1 MMNMTTT
8 ITPPNKKATT
18 DNETSKSGHEGD
30 VSKADI
36 STNESEADLGQLK
49 QPTCGAVVTKDPLL
63 DYVASLPTDLSNPT
77 RQVSVP
83 IALDNPTTH
92 GAKTVAEFTELKRRE
107 RDGTLRPSEVEYFRY
122 GTETT
127 RRCEERLAKTEG
139 GAMAALFKSAQ
150 AALTCTLEALLPLQ
164 PVRMEVVAEPSWNC
178 QMTDYFNYA
187 APPGAFNVIVPPSSD
202 LEAIAASITPQT
214 SMVVLGSSAEG
225 VSPEELS
232 RFIQDCKAKNPSIV
246 FLGDRSSRTPAS
258 SLLAHGIDLI
268 VPPPHADAAVLGT
281 GAGAVVGDK
290 ARVTRIAEIRG
301 QIGTIA
307 SDSECLG
314 HLTKCFNSVATPL
327 TKETEKALAKVDA
340 GEDALVFRS
349 GMAAIHCTLSHL
361 MQRSDGK
368 RAHIIVG
375 SEGYRQTLNILL
387 DRLKPRGE
395 FEISVI
401 PMSDFAHVGKHLKE
415 NTVAAFFETPSN
427 PFLNVVPVAQV
438 AEELKMHGS
447 KALLIVD
454 HSFASP
460 VNQTPLTQGADLVV
474 PSLTKYIGGN
484 NTVGGG
490 AVVGS
495 QKLIEPLRQI
505 RDALGSMA
513 SDRDCQGVLDGLAT
527 LPERVMRAN
536 RNGMHVAQILER
548 HKDLVRQVW
557 YPGLPSHPDHAAAR
571 EQMKG
576 FGGVVTFRLNA
587 EDLHEIAAFADAF
600 IANATP
606 GTLLAP
612 SFGGDDP
619 LLSVVTVVSHFKQT
633 RQERANRGIPLDLIR
648 LSVGTGNEEALS
660 SALQAGFEAL
670 EKARARR
677 RLAA

>member
-1 MMNMTTT
+1 
-8 ITPPNKKATT
+8 
-18 DNETSKSGHEGD
+18 
-30 VSKADI
+30 
-36 STNESEADLGQLK
+36 
-49 QPTCGAVVTKDPLL
+49 
-63 DYVASLPTDLSNPT
+63 
-77 RQVSVP
+77 
-83 IALDNPTTH
+83 
-92 GAKTVAEFTELKRRE
+92 
-107 RDGTLRPSEVEYFRY
+107 
-122 GTETT
+122 
-127 RRCEERLAKTEG
+127 
-139 GAMAALFKSAQ
+139 
-150 AALTCTLEALLPLQ
+150 
-164 PVRMEVVAEPSWNC
+164 
-178 QMTDYFNYA
+178 
-187 APPGAFNVIVPPSSD
+187 
-202 LEAIAASITPQT
+202 
-214 SMVVLGSSAEG
+214 
-225 VSPEELS
+225 
-232 RFIQDCKAKNPSIV
+232 
-246 FLGDRSSRTPAS
+246 
-258 SLLAHGIDLI
+258 
-268 VPPPHADAAVLGT
+268 
-281 GAGAVVGDK
+281 
-290 ARVTRIAEIRG
+290 
-301 QIGTIA
+301 
-307 SDSECLG
+307 
-314 HLTKCFNSVATPL
+314 
-327 TKETEKALAKVDA
+327 
-340 GEDALVFRS
+340 
-349 GMAAIHCTLSHL
+349 
-361 MQRSDGK
+361 
-368 RAHIIVG
+368 
-375 SEGYRQTLNILL
+375 
-387 DRLKPRGE
+387 
-395 FEISVI
+395 
-401 PMSDFAHVGKHLKE
+401 
-415 NTVAAFFETPSN
+415 
-427 PFLNVVPVAQV
+427 
-438 AEELKMHGS
+438 MHGS